1 MARVAVVGT
10 DRVLL
15 VPPDHPIPRD
25 EAWLTQRSF
34 AQEHHTRVT
43 LRRHIPGALAVLA
56 GEVDAA
62 TDLKSC

>member
-1 MARVAVVGT
+1 MT
-10 DRVLL
+10 YHP
-15 VPPDHPIPRD
+15 VPCD
-25 EAWLTQRSF
+25 EAWLAQCSF

-62 TDLKSC
+62 TEEDAKLGSKKSV